1 MKHYFVINPAAGR
14 RGSEESIVSA
24 IEALGRRDDVS
35 VYYTKYAGDAT
46 DYVKKISSQ
55 DGEEKRFYSCGGD
68 GTLNEVVNG
77 AAQFP
82 HAAVGCY
89 PCGSGNDF
97 VKSFGGAER
106 FLDPLALMSGQ
117 ISLTDL
123 IAVNGRYCV
132 NVCNFGL
139 EAAVAQ
145 TMIEIK
151 NKLIFKGKM
160 AYFAG
165 VAKAFAKNEKT
176 GCTIR
181 ADGRTVINEPIT
193 LCTIANGQFVGGS
206 FHCAPRAVLDD
217 GLLELCVVKPVSR
230 LKFASL
236 VGVYAKGEHL
246 DRPKLEDTF
255 LYWRAAKIEVV
266 SESADTIYALD
277 GEIYRARTFTAEV
290 APKALR
296 FIVPA

>member
-1 MKHYFVINPAAGR
+1 
-14 RGSEESIVSA
+14 
-24 IEALGRRDDVS
+24 
-35 VYYTKYAGDAT
+35 
-46 DYVKKISSQ
+46 
-55 DGEEKRFYSCGGD
+55 
-68 GTLNEVVNG
+68 
-77 AAQFP
+77 
-82 HAAVGCY
+82 
-89 PCGSGNDF
+89 
-97 VKSFGGAER
+97 
-106 FLDPLALMSGQ
+106 
-117 ISLTDL
+117 
-123 IAVNGRYCV
+123 
-132 NVCNFGL
+132 
-139 EAAVAQ
+139 
-145 TMIEIK
+145 MIEIK

-176 GCTIR
+176 SCTIR
-181 ADGRTVINEPIT
+181 ADDRTIISEPIT

-206 FHCAPRAVLDD
+206 FRCAPRAKLDD
-217 GLLELCVVKPVSR
+217 GLLELCVVRPVTR

-246 DRPKLEDTF
+246 DRPELKETF

-277 GEIYRARTFTAEV
+277 GEILRARSFIAEV